1 MCYEKSEITR
11 GQQQRCRMCRGANN
25 MHIYCSAPTSHEGGV
40 RDHRE
45 QYLQEGVEY
54 EVATVKELGASQFC
68 SQLNAA
74 FSSSRM
80 RSAVVG
86 LGFPS

>member
-1 MCYEKSEITR
+1 
-11 GQQQRCRMCRGANN
+11 

-80 RSAVVG
+80 SWDLVFLPDTTCSCCAGSKPTFRA
-86 LGFPS
+86 